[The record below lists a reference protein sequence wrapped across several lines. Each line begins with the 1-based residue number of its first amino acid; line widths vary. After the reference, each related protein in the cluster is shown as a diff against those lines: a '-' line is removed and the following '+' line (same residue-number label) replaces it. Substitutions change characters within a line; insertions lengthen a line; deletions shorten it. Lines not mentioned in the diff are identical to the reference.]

1 MTDRSTKRE
10 MNRRGF
16 LKRSVVVGSGVA
28 ALRYTQDKQAALGA
42 RRAGGE
48 SRSANE
54 KLNIA
59 FVGSGGQAGFSLKA
73 LADQNIVALCDVDQH
88 RAANAFKANPKAAKF
103 RDFRRMLDRM
113 DKQIDAVVVCTP
125 DHMHAP
131 ASIRAMRM
139 GKHVYCEK
147 PLTWCI
153 AEARLMAQEAK
164 KNKVATQMGTQGM
177 AEDRSRAGVE
187 VVRSGVIGPVREM
200 HVWTDRAKG
209 WWPQGVGRPKDT
221 PAVPKSLAWDLWL
234 GVAPSRPY
242 HPIYVPF
249 KWRGRKDFGTGAI
262 GDMGIHNAAM
272 PWLGLKLGLPTVI
285 EPVKTSGL
293 NDETFPLWSILRLEF
308 PARGDLP
315 AVTMHWYDGGKKPP
329 AKLIGGKKVASN
341 GTILVGSKGTLYS
354 TGWTGGGW
362 TLLPGDKFRDHKPPA
377 PTLRRTTG
385 HHTEWLAARRGGPP
399 TLCHF
404 TDLAPPLTEVMLL
417 GCLAQRVGKRIE
429 WDAAAM
435 KATNCPEAAAFIKR
449 DYRKGWQI

>member
-1 MTDRSTKRE
+1 MADHSAKHE
-10 MNRRGF
+10 IDRRGF
-16 LKRSVVVGSGVA
+16 LKRSVAVGSAAAVA
-28 ALRYTQDKQAALGA
+28 ALGPRAAPG
-42 RRAGGE
+42 R

-59 FVGSGGQAGFSLKA
+59 FVGSGGQAGFSLGA
-73 LADQNIVALCDVDQH
+73 LAGQNIVALCDVDER
-88 RAANAFKANPKAAKF
+88 RAAKAFGAHPKAAKF
-103 RDFRRMLDRM
+103 KDFRRMLDRM
-113 DKQIDAVVVCTP
+113 DKQIDAVVVATP

-131 ASIRAMRM
+131 ASLRAMQM

-153 AEARLMAQEAK
+153 AEARLMARTAAK
-164 KNKVATQMGTQGM
+164 HKVATQMGTQGM
-177 AEDRSRAGVE
+177 AVGRSRAGVE

-242 HPIYVPF
+242 HPTYAPF

-272 PWLGLKLGLPTVI
+272 VWLGLKLGLPTVI

-293 NDETFPLWSILRLEF
+293 HDDTFPLWSILRLEF

-329 AKLIGGKKVASN
+329 AKLIGGGKVASN
-341 GTILVGSKGTLYS
+341 GAILVGSKGTLYS
-354 TGWTGGGW
+354 VGWTGGGW
-362 TLLPGDKFRDHKPPA
+362 ALLPREKFRDHKPPA

-385 HHTEWLAARRGGPP
+385 HHAEWLAACRGGPA
-399 TLCHF
+399 TLCNF
-404 TDLAPPLTEVMLL
+404 TDFAAPLTEVMLL

-429 WDAAAM
+429 WDPAAM
-435 KATNCPEAAAFIKR
+435 KATNCPEAAAFVTR
-449 DYRKGWQI
+449 TYRKGWQI